1 MNKFFRFI
9 QLYFRTI
16 IRIFYFGIA
25 AMAIVFFLP
34 REGRFKY
41 EFQKGKPWLH
51 ENLFAPFDFPVHKSE
66 QEILAEKNKILRDF
80 KPFFHYDSTTVANVL
95 ELLRFEYQKQFNTQ
109 QLKTKLKVQQ
119 SKPIYFDRI
128 ASAIQQIYRRGV
140 IDLTEIQSSKA
151 LSLGTISL
159 LINNIAYETP
169 LSDVYTPATAIEH
182 LQSVCSRITELD
194 DGIEAKLIR
203 EFPFDKFIQ
212 PNLFYDASSSEKHKS
227 AMLTNLSTTRGLV
240 QTGER
245 IITKG
250 EVVSNESYRILE
262 SLKFEYESRL
272 GFSHNSWMLILGQG
286 LLVSILFLI
295 LYLFLLNFRREVLLF
310 DLKVLFI
317 LLLISVV
324 TISSSFVLKSSV
336 VNIYIIPFAIVPIF
350 IRVFYDARLA
360 LFIHLVTIF
369 LVAFFVPNGFEFVF
383 VSFIAGVVAILSL
396 TNLYRR
402 GKLFLTVLL
411 VLLSYI
417 IVFLG
422 LTIIQ
427 EGSLTAV
434 NPMYFLWF
442 SGNALLLLASY
453 QLIYL
458 FEKTFGFLSDTT
470 LMEISDTNQD
480 LLRRLAE
487 VAPGTFQHSLQVAN
501 LAEAAIHKIGGNPLL
516 VRAGALYHDIGKMN
530 NPFYFIENQSPEFNP
545 HNNLDFEES
554 AEIIMK
560 HVADGIAL
568 AQKHRL
574 PEQLIEFISMHHGTS
589 KVQYFFRL
597 YRDKYP
603 EMKDEFQRFV
613 YPGPKPNSKET
624 AVLMM
629 ADSVEAASRTLK
641 SITHQSIDSLV
652 ESIINQQQMEEQFN
666 ESNITFKDIPIIKQV
681 FKKKLLNIYHA
692 RIEYPEKF

>member
-1 MNKFFRFI
+1 
-9 QLYFRTI
+9 
-16 IRIFYFGIA
+16 
-25 AMAIVFFLP
+25 MAIVFFLP

-66 QEILAEKNKILRDF
+66 QEIVAEKNKILRDF
-80 KPFFHYDSTTVANVL
+80 KPFFHYDSTTVTNVIDL
-95 ELLRFEYQKQFNTQ
+95 IRSEYKKQFNTY
-109 QLKTKLKVQQ
+109 QLKTKLKPAQ
-119 SKPIYFDRI
+119 SKPIYFDKIER
-128 ASAIQQIYRRGV
+128 AIVQMYRRGV
-140 IDLTEIQSSKA
+140 IDVTEIQSSKA
-151 LSLGTISL
+151 LSQGTISL

-169 LSDVYTPATAIEH
+169 LSDVYTPTTAVEH

-194 DGIEAKLIR
+194 DGVEAKLIR
-203 EFPFDKFIQ
+203 QFPFATYIQ
-212 PNLFYDASSSEKHKS
+212 PNLFYDASSSEKYKNS
-227 AMLTNLSTTRGLV
+227 MLVNLSTTRGLV

-245 IITKG
+245 IITEG
-250 EVVSNESYRILE
+250 EVVSNESYRVLE

-317 LLLISVV
+317 LLLISIV
-324 TISSSFVLKSSV
+324 TISSSFVLKSSGV
-336 VNIYIIPFAIVPIF
+336 SIYLIPFAIVPIF

-402 GKLFLTVLL
+402 GKLFLTVSL
-411 VLLSYI
+411 VLLSYV
-417 IVFLG
+417 IVFIG

-434 NPMYFLWF
+434 NPMYLLWF
-442 SGNALLLLASY
+442 TGNALLLLASY

-458 FEKTFGFLSDTT
+458 FEKIFGFLSDTT

-480 LLRRLAE
+480 LLRKLAE

-501 LAEAAIHKIGGNPLL
+501 LAEAAIQKIGGNALL

-554 AEIIMK
+554 AEIIIK
-560 HVADGIAL
+560 HVPDGIAL

-613 YPGPKPNSKET
+613 YPGPKPNAKET

-641 SITHQSIDSLV
+641 SITHQSIDNLV
-652 ESIINQQQMEEQFN
+652 ESIINQQQLEEQFN

-692 RIEYPEKF
+692 RIEYPEKY

>member
-1 MNKFFRFI
+1 MNKFFRFV
-9 QLYFRTI
+9 QLYFRNI
-16 IRIFYFGIA
+16 IRISYFGIA

-80 KPFFHYDSTTVANVL
+80 KPFFHYDSTTITNVI
-95 ELLRFEYQKQFNTQ
+95 ELLRTEYQKQLNTY
-109 QLKTKLKVQQ
+109 QLKAKQKLVQ
-119 SKPIYFDRI
+119 SKPLYFDKIERTVE
-128 ASAIQQIYRRGV
+128 QIYRRGV

-151 LSLGTISL
+151 LSQGSISL
-159 LINNIAYETP
+159 LYNNIAYETP
-169 LSDVYTPATAIEH
+169 LSDVYTQATAVEH
-182 LQSVCSRITELD
+182 LQSVCNRIIELD
-194 DGIEAKLIR
+194 DGVEAKLIR
-203 EFPFDKFIQ
+203 QFPFETFIQ
-212 PNLFYDASSSEKHKS
+212 PNLFYDASSSEKYKS
-227 AMLTNLSTTRGLV
+227 AMLVNLSTTRGLV

-245 IITKG
+245 IITEG
-250 EVVSNESYRILE
+250 EVVSNESYRVLE

-272 GFSHNSWMLILGQG
+272 GFSHNSWMLIIGQG

-295 LYLFLLNFRREVLLF
+295 LYLFLLNFRKEVLLF

-317 LLLISVV
+317 LLLISLV
-324 TISSSFVLKSSV
+324 TISSSFVLKSSGIS
-336 VNIYIIPFAIVPIF
+336 IYLIPFVIVPIF

-402 GKLFLTVLL
+402 GKLFLTVTL
-411 VLLSYI
+411 VLLSYVT
-417 IVFLG
+417 VFLG

-427 EGSLTAV
+427 EGSITAV

-442 SGNALLLLASY
+442 IGNALLLLASY

-458 FEKTFGFLSDTT
+458 FEKIFGFLSDTT

-480 LLRRLAE
+480 LLRKLAE

-501 LAEAAIHKIGGNPLL
+501 LAEAAIHKIGGNTLL
-516 VRAGALYHDIGKMN
+516 VRAGALYHDIGKMS

-560 HVADGIAL
+560 HVPDGIAL

-603 EMKDEFQRFV
+603 EMKNEFQRFV
-613 YPGPKPNSKET
+613 YDGPKPNSKET

-652 ESIINQQQMEEQFN
+652 ESIINQQQQEGQFD
-666 ESNITFKDIPIIKQV
+666 ESNITFKDIPTIKQV

-692 RIEYPEKF
+692 RIEYPEKN